1 MRAKAKGGEGEV
13 AQAIFNLAN
22 IFAFIF
28 ITLII
33 ASKQVFQSTSVEVE
47 VPKARVI
54 EADLEQSIAVSIKK
68 DRTLYFKNEQVDL
81 QTLTQLVKQAQ
92 EQYKLKNPD
101 AEFGEQLVVI
111 RADKS
116 VDWKTVLDAID
127 AVKRG
132 GSKRITLAVIKRTT

>member
-1 MRAKAKGGEGEV
+1 MAKAKGGEGEV
-13 AQAIFNLAN
+13 AQAVFNLAN

-33 ASKQVFQSTSVEVE
+33 ASKQIFQSTSVEVE

-68 DRTLYFKNEQVDL
+68 DRTLYFKDKQVDL

-101 AEFGEQLVVI
+101 AEMGEQLVVI

-132 GSKRITLAVIKRTT
+132 GSKRITLAVIQRRT

>member
-1 MRAKAKGGEGEV
+1 MAKAKGGEGEV
-13 AQAIFNLAN
+13 AQAVFNLAN

-33 ASKQVFQSTSVEVE
+33 ASKQMFQSTSVEVE

-54 EADLEQSIAVSIKK
+54 EADLEQSLAVSIKK
-68 DRTLYFKNEQVDL
+68 DKTVYLKDKQVSL
-81 QTLTQLVKQAQ
+81 QELTQLIKSAQ
-92 EQYKLKNPD
+92 EEYKAKNPD
-101 AEFGEQLVVI
+101 AELGEQLVVI

-116 VDWKTVLDAID
+116 VDWQTVLNTID

-132 GSKRITLAVIKRTT
+132 GSKRITLAVVKKT

>member
-1 MRAKAKGGEGEV
+1 MARAKGGEGEV
-13 AQAIFNLAN
+13 AQAVFNLAN

-33 ASKQVFQSTSVEVE
+33 ASKQMFQSTSVEVE

-68 DRTLYFKNEQVDL
+68 DGTLYFKDKQVDL

-101 AEFGEQLVVI
+101 AEMGEQLVVI

-132 GSKRITLAVIKRTT
+132 GSKRITLAVIQRRT

>member
-1 MRAKAKGGEGEV
+1 M
-13 AQAIFNLAN
+13 
-22 IFAFIF
+22 
-28 ITLII
+28 
-33 ASKQVFQSTSVEVE
+33 FQSTSVEVE

-68 DRTLYFKNEQVDL
+68 DRTLYFKDKQVDL

-92 EQYKLKNPD
+92 EQYKSKNPD
-101 AEFGEQLVVI
+101 AEMGEQLVVI

>member
-1 MRAKAKGGEGEV
+1 MAKAKGGEGEV
-13 AQAIFNLAN
+13 AQAVFNLAN
-22 IFAFIF
+22 VFAFIF

-33 ASKQVFQSTSVEVE
+33 ASKQMFQSTSVEVE

-68 DRTLYFKNEQVDL
+68 DRTLYFKDKQVDL

-92 EQYKLKNPD
+92 EEYKSKNPD
-101 AEFGEQLVVI
+101 AEMGEQLVVI

>member
-1 MRAKAKGGEGEV
+1 MAKAKGGEGEV
-13 AQAIFNLAN
+13 AQAVFNLAN

-33 ASKQVFQSTSVEVE
+33 ASKQMFQSTSVEVE

-68 DRTLYFKNEQVDL
+68 DRTLYFKDKQVDL

-101 AEFGEQLVVI
+101 AEMGEQLVVI

>member
-1 MRAKAKGGEGEV
+1 MAKAKGGEGEV

-68 DRTLYFKNEQVDL
+68 DRTLYFKDKQVDL

-101 AEFGEQLVVI
+101 VEFGEQLVVI

>member
-1 MRAKAKGGEGEV
+1 MAKAKGGEGEV
-13 AQAIFNLAN
+13 AQAVFNLAN
-22 IFAFIF
+22 VFAFIF

-33 ASKQVFQSTSVEVE
+33 ASKQMFQSTSVEVE

-68 DRTLYFKNEQVDL
+68 DRTLYFKDKQVDL

-92 EQYKLKNPD
+92 EQYKSKNPD
-101 AEFGEQLVVI
+101 AEMGEQLVVI

>member
-1 MRAKAKGGEGEV
+1 MARAKGGEGEV
-13 AQAIFNLAN
+13 AQAVFNLAN

-33 ASKQVFQSTSVEVE
+33 ASKQMFQSTSVEVE

-68 DRTLYFKNEQVDL
+68 DGTLYFKDKQVDL

-101 AEFGEQLVVI
+101 AEMGEQLVVI

>member
-1 MRAKAKGGEGEV
+1 MARAKGGEGEV
-13 AQAIFNLAN
+13 AQAVFNLAN

-33 ASKQVFQSTSVEVE
+33 ASKQMFQSTSVEVE

-68 DRTLYFKNEQVDL
+68 DRTLYFKDKQVDL
-81 QTLTQLVKQAQ
+81 QTLTQLVKKAQ
-92 EQYKLKNPD
+92 EEYKSKNPD
-101 AEFGEQLVVI
+101 AEMGEQLVVI

>member
-1 MRAKAKGGEGEV
+1 MAKAKGGEGEV
-13 AQAIFNLAN
+13 AQAVFNLAN
-22 IFAFIF
+22 VFAFIF

-33 ASKQVFQSTSVEVE
+33 ASKQMFQSTSVEVE

-54 EADLEQSIAVSIKK
+54 EADLEQSIVVSIKK
-68 DRTLYFKNEQVDL
+68 DRTLYFKDKQVDL

-92 EQYKLKNPD
+92 EQYKSKNPD
-101 AEFGEQLVVI
+101 AEMGEQLVVI

>member
-1 MRAKAKGGEGEV
+1 MAKAKGGEGEV
-13 AQAIFNLAN
+13 AQAVFNLAN

-33 ASKQVFQSTSVEVE
+33 ASKQMFQSTSVEVE

-68 DRTLYFKNEQVDL
+68 DRTLYFRDSLVDL

-92 EQYKLKNPD
+92 EQYKSKNPD
-101 AEFGEQLVVI
+101 AEMGEQLVVI

>member
-1 MRAKAKGGEGEV
+1 MAKAKGGEGEV

-68 DRTLYFKNEQVDL
+68 DRTLYFKDKQVDL

>member
-1 MRAKAKGGEGEV
+1 MAKAKGGEGEV
-13 AQAIFNLAN
+13 AQAVFNLAN

-33 ASKQVFQSTSVEVE
+33 ASKQMFQSTSVEVE
-47 VPKARVI
+47 VPKAKVI

-68 DRTLYFKNEQVDL
+68 DRTLYFKDKQVDL

-92 EQYKLKNPD
+92 EEYKSKNPD
-101 AEFGEQLVVI
+101 AEMGEQLVVI

>member
-1 MRAKAKGGEGEV
+1 MAKAKGGEGEV
-13 AQAIFNLAN
+13 AQAVFNLAN

-33 ASKQVFQSTSVEVE
+33 ASKQMFQSTSVEVE

-54 EADLEQSIAVSIKK
+54 EADLEQSLAVSIKK
-68 DRTLYFKNEQVDL
+68 DKTVYLKDKQVSL
-81 QTLTQLVKQAQ
+81 QELVQLIKSAQ
-92 EQYKLKNPD
+92 EEYKAKNPD
-101 AEFGEQLVVI
+101 AELGEQLVVI

-116 VDWKTVLDAID
+116 VDWQTVLNTID

-132 GSKRITLAVIKRTT
+132 GSKRITLAVVKKT

>member
-1 MRAKAKGGEGEV
+1 MAKAKGGEGEV

-33 ASKQVFQSTSVEVE
+33 ASKQMFQSTSVEVE

-101 AEFGEQLVVI
+101 AEIGEQLVVI

>member
-1 MRAKAKGGEGEV
+1 MAKAKGGEGEV
-13 AQAIFNLAN
+13 AQAVFNLAN

-33 ASKQVFQSTSVEVE
+33 ASKQMFQSTSVEVE

-68 DRTLYFKNEQVDL
+68 DRTLYFKDKQVDL

-101 AEFGEQLVVI
+101 AEMGEQLVVI

-132 GSKRITLAVIKRTT
+132 GSKRITLAVIQRRT

>member
-1 MRAKAKGGEGEV
+1 MAKAKGGEGEV
-13 AQAIFNLAN
+13 AQAVFNLAN

-33 ASKQVFQSTSVEVE
+33 ASKQMFQSTSVEVE

-68 DRTLYFKNEQVDL
+68 DRTLYFKDKQVDL

-101 AEFGEQLVVI
+101 AEIGEQLVVI

>member
-1 MRAKAKGGEGEV
+1 
-13 AQAIFNLAN
+13 
-22 IFAFIF
+22 
-28 ITLII
+28 
-33 ASKQVFQSTSVEVE
+33 VE

-68 DRTLYFKNEQVDL
+68 DKTIYFKDKQVDL
-81 QTLTQLVKQAQ
+81 QTLVQLVRKAQ
-92 EQYKLKNPD
+92 EEYKAKNPD

-116 VDWKTVLDAID
+116 VDWQTVLNTID

-132 GSKRITLAVIKRTT
+132 GSKRITLAVIKKT

>member
-1 MRAKAKGGEGEV
+1 MAKAKGGEGEV
-13 AQAIFNLAN
+13 AQAVFNLAN

-33 ASKQVFQSTSVEVE
+33 ASKQMFQSTSVEVE

-68 DRTLYFKNEQVDL
+68 DRTLYFKDKQVDL

-92 EQYKLKNPD
+92 EQYKSKNPD
-101 AEFGEQLVVI
+101 AEIGEQLVVI

>member
-1 MRAKAKGGEGEV
+1 MAKAKGGEGEV
-13 AQAIFNLAN
+13 AQAVFNLAN
-22 IFAFIF
+22 VFAFVF
-28 ITLII
+28 VSLII
-33 ASKQVFQSTSVEVE
+33 ASKQLFQSTSVEVE

-68 DRTLYFKNEQVDL
+68 DRTVYFKDKQVDF
-81 QTLTQLVKQAQ
+81 QTLTQLVRKAQ
-92 EQYKLKNPD
+92 EEYKAKNPD

-132 GSKRITLAVIKRTT
+132 GSKRITLAVVKRT

>member
-1 MRAKAKGGEGEV
+1 MARAKGGEGEV
-13 AQAIFNLAN
+13 AQAVFNLAN

-33 ASKQVFQSTSVEVE
+33 ASKQMFQSTSVEVE

-68 DRTLYFKNEQVDL
+68 DRTLYFKDKQVDL

-92 EQYKLKNPD
+92 EQYKSKNPD
-101 AEFGEQLVVI
+101 AEMGEQLVVI

>member
-1 MRAKAKGGEGEV
+1 MAKAKGGEGEV

>member
-1 MRAKAKGGEGEV
+1 MAKAKGGEGEV
-13 AQAIFNLAN
+13 AQAVFNLAN

-33 ASKQVFQSTSVEVE
+33 ASKQMFQSTSVEVE

-92 EQYKLKNPD
+92 EQYKSKNPD

>member
-1 MRAKAKGGEGEV
+1 MAKAKGGEGEV
-13 AQAIFNLAN
+13 AQAVFNLAN

-33 ASKQVFQSTSVEVE
+33 ASKQMFQSTSVEVE

-101 AEFGEQLVVI
+101 AEIGEQLVVI

>member
-1 MRAKAKGGEGEV
+1 MAKAKGGEGEV

-33 ASKQVFQSTSVEVE
+33 ASKQMFQSTSVEVE

-92 EQYKLKNPD
+92 EQYKSKNPD
-101 AEFGEQLVVI
+101 AEMGEQLVVI

>member
-1 MRAKAKGGEGEV
+1 MARAKGGEGEV
-13 AQAIFNLAN
+13 AQAVFNLAN

-33 ASKQVFQSTSVEVE
+33 ASKQMFQSTSVEVE

-68 DRTLYFKNEQVDL
+68 DRTLYFKDKQVDL

-101 AEFGEQLVVI
+101 AEMGEQLVVI

>member
-1 MRAKAKGGEGEV
+1 MARAKGGEGEV
-13 AQAIFNLAN
+13 AQAVFNLAN

-68 DRTLYFKNEQVDL
+68 DRTLYFKDKQVDL

-101 AEFGEQLVVI
+101 AEIGEQLVVI

>member
-1 MRAKAKGGEGEV
+1 MAKAKGGEGEV
-13 AQAIFNLAN
+13 AQAVFNLAN
-22 IFAFIF
+22 IFAFVF
-28 ITLII
+28 VTLII
-33 ASKQVFQSTSVEVE
+33 ASKQMFQSTSVEVE

-68 DRTLYFKNEQVDL
+68 DRTLYFKDKQVDL

-92 EQYKLKNPD
+92 EEYKSKNPD
-101 AEFGEQLVVI
+101 AEMGEQLVVI

>member
-1 MRAKAKGGEGEV
+1 MAKAKGGEGEV

-22 IFAFIF
+22 VFAFIF

-33 ASKQVFQSTSVEVE
+33 ASKQIFQSTSVEVE
-47 VPKARVI
+47 VPKASVI

-68 DRTLYFKNEQVDL
+68 DRKLYFRDSLVDL

-101 AEFGEQLVVI
+101 AEMGEQLVVI

-132 GSKRITLAVIKRTT
+132 GSKRITLAVIQRRT

>member
-1 MRAKAKGGEGEV
+1 MAKAKGGEGEV
-13 AQAIFNLAN
+13 AQAVFNLAN

-33 ASKQVFQSTSVEVE
+33 ASKQMFQSTSVEVE

-68 DRTLYFKNEQVDL
+68 DRTLYFKDKQVDL

-92 EQYKLKNPD
+92 QEYKQKNPD
-101 AEFGEQLVVI
+101 AEMGEQLVVI

>member
-1 MRAKAKGGEGEV
+1 MAKAKGGEGEV
-13 AQAIFNLAN
+13 AQAVFNLAN

-33 ASKQVFQSTSVEVE
+33 ASKQMFQSTSVEVE

-68 DRTLYFKNEQVDL
+68 DRTLYFKDKQVDL
-81 QTLTQLVKQAQ
+81 QTLTQLVKKAQ
-92 EQYKLKNPD
+92 EEYKSKNPD

>member
-1 MRAKAKGGEGEV
+1 MAKAKGGEGEV

-28 ITLII
+28 VSLII
-33 ASKQVFQSTSVEVE
+33 ASKQLFQGTSVEVE

-54 EADLEQSIAVSIKK
+54 EADLEQSVAVSIKRDKTVYYK
-68 DRTLYFKNEQVDL
+68 DKQVDFK
-81 QTLTQLVKQAQ
+81 TLTQLVKQAQ
-92 EQYKLKNPD
+92 EEYKAKNPD
-101 AEFGEQLVVI
+101 AEMGEQLVVI

-127 AVKRG
+127 AVKKG
-132 GSKRITLAVIKRTT
+132 GSKRITLAVVKKT